1 MHCKLLTLISFGL
14 QCFLGGKRGGQSNA
28 ESKVLQFFRVLLDKI
43 DQCCSTF
50 TILVWHCLLMPLF
63 TNSKSHANKCIL
75 CSLPGY
81 TQDLES
87 LSSQKPLF
95 SLASENTPTQH
106 CLYGQEHYLG
116 HSLLASLANRTRYIL
131 RASSRPY
138 LTGYRLNYRIASSE
152 CLGRHCL
159 LSKLREKELNKTS
172 TLKSTQNDHQKIL
185 NNNNFR
191 ALLFLQ
197 HQLLYVYK

>member
-1 MHCKLLTLISFGL
+1 MSSLEYFSF
-14 QCFLGGKRGGQSNA
+14 S
-28 ESKVLQFFRVLLDKI
+28 ESLLDKI

-87 LSSQKPLF
+87 LNSQKPLF

-106 CLYGQEHYLG
+106 CFDGQEHYLG
-116 HSLLASLANRTRYIL
+116 HSLLGSLANRTRYSE

-138 LTGYRLNYRIASSE
+138 LTGCRLNYRIASWE

-159 LSKLREKELNKTS
+159 LSKLREKELSQTS
-172 TLKSTQNDHQKIL
+172 SLKSIRNDHQEIL
-185 NNNNFR
+185 NNTNFG

-197 HQLLYVYK
+197 HRLLYVYK